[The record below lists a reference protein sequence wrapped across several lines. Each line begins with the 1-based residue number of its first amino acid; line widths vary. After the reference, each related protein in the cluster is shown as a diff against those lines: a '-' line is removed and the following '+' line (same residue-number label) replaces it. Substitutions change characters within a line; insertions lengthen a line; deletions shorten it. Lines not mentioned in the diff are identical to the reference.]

1 MQNHD
6 LRFKRSVTKDLRA
19 IPKADVARLLARIR
33 ALASDPRPVG
43 CEKLSAQDRYRI
55 RLGRF
60 RIVYEIRDRELLVP
74 IIRVAER
81 KDVYRR

>member
-6 LRFKRSVTKDLRA
+6 LRLKRSVTKDLRA

-60 RIVYEIRDRELLVP
+60 RIVY
-74 IIRVAER
+74 
-81 KDVYRR
+81 